1 MNLRGTRG
9 GHGGELEGGREGYAK
24 DVNVAVRQDL
34 LKTLN
39 QKEIFKKQ
47 TVGLLAIENNCRVF
61 FFFSTKIICL
71 SVSQN
76 PTEDHSYLRI
86 CGKSFA

>member
-39 QKEIFKKQ
+39 QKDSRLE
-47 TVGLLAIENNCRVF
+47 
-61 FFFSTKIICL
+61 S
-71 SVSQN
+71 
-76 PTEDHSYLRI
+76 
-86 CGKSFA
+86 